1 MDALVL
7 ALVGGAIIGLSAAML
22 LAFNGRIAGI
32 SGIVGGFFEQ
42 VGEERSW
49 RGMFIAGLLLGG
61 VAVYLIAPELFGA
74 PLERST
80 AAVIV
85 AGLLVGYGTRLS
97 SGCTSGHGICGV
109 SRFSIRSI
117 VAVLTFVA
125 TGVVTVYVIQNVFG
139 GTV

>member
-1 MDALVL
+1 MNALVL
-7 ALVGGAIIGLSAAML
+7 AVIGGVVIGLSSAML

-42 VGEERSW
+42 TGEERSW

-61 VAVYLIAPELFGA
+61 VALYLIAPELFGA

-80 AAVIV
+80 AAVVV
-85 AGLLVGYGTRLS
+85 AGLLVGYGTRLG
-97 SGCTSGHGICGV
+97 SGCTSGHGICGL
-109 SRFSIRSI
+109 SRFSFRSL
-117 VAVLTFVA
+117 VAVVTFIMTGVA
-125 TGVVTVYVIQNVFG
+125 TVFVIQNVFG

>member
-61 VAVYLIAPELFGA
+61 VALYLIAPDLFGA